1 MSYYGS
7 AYYGQGTGPTWL
19 NYMYCTG
26 SESSLLNCNRAYAIG
41 SPHGCSHSEDVSI
54 VCPGNWQYNCND
66 LIIF

>member
-7 AYYGQGTGPTWL
+7 AYYGQGAGPTWL

-41 SPHGCSHSEDVSI
+41 SPYGCSHSEDVSI